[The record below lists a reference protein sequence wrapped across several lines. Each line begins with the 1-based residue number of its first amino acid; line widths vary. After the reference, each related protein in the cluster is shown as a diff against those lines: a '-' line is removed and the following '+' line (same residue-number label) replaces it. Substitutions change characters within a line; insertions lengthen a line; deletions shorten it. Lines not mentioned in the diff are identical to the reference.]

1 MGVSLGHAFEA
12 GLPTARESLGRL
24 RAMSYVELKS
34 LPPHGTVE
42 LADLGRRVTLTT
54 YRDVLGSEVQVVVQ
68 LVAHGRL
75 GFSKIWLAVSAL
87 RRAVGIATS
96 GRTNS
101 MNIRRWRS

>member
-75 GFSKIWLAVSAL
+75 GFSKIWA
-87 RRAVGIATS
+87 RGIRAPAS
-96 GRTNS
+96 GGYRDLGENELYEYT
-101 MNIRRWRS
+101 